1 MDLLVI
7 SGFLGSGK
15 TTLLLEIAKALAASG
30 SRIAIIENEVGSVAV
45 DNQFLAENG
54 LDVREIFSG
63 CICCSLRLD
72 LINTLLELERQ
83 CSPDIVILEPSG
95 VAGPKQVIQSLYG
108 YGGQIDSKV
117 VLSVVDSVRFER
129 VKDFSIPLIAD
140 GIEIADAVIINK
152 TDLVDAMQIAGLKNR
167 IRHIR
172 GDAYFIEYS
181 ALDRKNFGQIIRL
194 IENKLS
200 TGQTVESQT
209 VIADARPGDMP
220 RPTVIAE
227 QTQLSVSDGVEDRMK
242 NLILNIAAG
251 AKQSGSGLI
260 GHIKAIAKNNGGY
273 MFASVTDFDTPVS
286 IKGRLAQT
294 PSPITLTVNAIVY
307 GVSHDIMR
315 NITLKA
321 IREAT

>member
-15 TTLLLEIAKALAASG
+15 TTLLLEIAKALAATG
-30 SRIAIIENEVGSVAV
+30 RTIAIIENEVGTVAV

-54 LDVREIFSG
+54 LNVREIFSG

-83 CSPDIVILEPSG
+83 CSPDVVILEPSG
-95 VAGPKQVIQSLYG
+95 VAGPKQVIQALYG

-117 VLSVVDSVRFER
+117 VLSVVDSVRFGP
-129 VKDFSIPLIAD
+129 VKDYSIPLIAD
-140 GIEIADAVIINK
+140 GIAIADAVILNK
-152 TDLVDAMQIAGLKNR
+152 TDLVNGSQVAELKKR
-167 IRHIR
+167 IRRIR
-172 GDAYFIEYS
+172 DDAHFIEHS
-181 ALDRKNFGQIIRL
+181 ALDRKNFDTVIQL
-194 IENKLS
+194 VENKLS

-209 VIADARPGDMP
+209 VIANAQPGDMP
-220 RPTVIAE
+220 QPTVIAA
-227 QTQLSVSDGVEDRMK
+227 QRQLPVSIGVEDMMK

-251 AKQSGSGLI
+251 ARQNGSPLI

-286 IKGRLAQT
+286 VKGKLAQT
-294 PSPITLTVNAIVY
+294 SSPITLTVNAIVY
-307 GVSHDIMR
+307 GVDHDVMHDITR
-315 NITLKA
+315 KA
-321 IREAT
+321 IQDIT